1 MDELRRGREAR
12 ERNFHKQER
21 EQPQFRNEDE
31 DTQYKEWLAKEDDFM
46 LTQAKKRAA
55 IRIREARARPIDA
68 LVINLNL
75 VEEDERQRVLGDDE
89 IEGEEFYI
97 TELDEVIKPLSPN
110 EVTELKTDIEEYLS
124 MEKSKRN
131 REYWQVCI
139 LAVHY

>member
-1 MDELRRGREAR
+1 
-12 ERNFHKQER
+12 
-21 EQPQFRNEDE
+21 
-31 DTQYKEWLAKEDDFM
+31 M